1 MKNRRVAVIGG
12 GLGALSGA
20 IRLAQLGFSVQ
31 LFEKNPKIGGKV
43 NEVILDGYRF
53 DTGASLLTMPFVIDE
68 LFDFVGFNRSDY
80 LDFVPID
87 PICRYFFADG
97 SMMDASADK
106 TKMETAI
113 AQLSPNDVKAYKRFL
128 KYAERIHDLTA
139 EIFMFTPIHE
149 FKKLMRPQ
157 YFRTLFRLHQIDP
170 FRTVHQSVSRF
181 FSDPRLVQ
189 LFDRYATYNGSDPF
203 QAPATLNIIPYI
215 EYGLGGYYIKG
226 GIYRLVEALEA
237 VARKRGIQIRTSAEV
252 ERICH
257 VGKRVNGVQ
266 VNGETVDA
274 DYVLCGADA
283 VAAYHKLILPKN
295 ATPKPITRFQMFK
308 NMRAFSVLPFINVKA
323 RVLGQGH
330 QHLRKRLNRLEPSL
344 SGMVFLWGIKGN
356 HPQLAHHN
364 IIFSSDYNTEFRQ
377 IFRDKQVPDDPTIYI
392 AITSKADAG
401 HAPTN
406 CENWFVLLNMPY
418 LAPGQM
424 WEKEKTRMRTVV
436 LHRLKRLGFDIAD
449 RIEVEQIYTPEDFA
463 ELYASNQGS
472 IYGVS
477 SNSKTTAFKR
487 LPNRSRLLDGLY
499 FAGGSVHPGGGVP
512 LVILSGKMAATLIAE
527 DHASKI

>member
-1 MKNRRVAVIGG
+1 MKNKRVAVIGG

-43 NEVILDGYRF
+43 NEVILHGYRF

-68 LFDFVGFNRSDY
+68 LFDFAGFKRSDY

-87 PICRYFFADG
+87 PICRYFFLDG

-106 TKMETAI
+106 AKMETAI
-113 AQLSPNDVKAYKRFL
+113 AQLSPSDVKAYKRFL
-128 KYAERIHDLTA
+128 KYAERIHNLTA

-149 FKKLMRPQ
+149 FKKLMRPR

-226 GIYRLVEALEA
+226 GIYRLVEALET
-237 VARKRGIQIRTSAEV
+237 VAQERGVQIYTSAEV

-257 VGKRVNGVQ
+257 VGKRVGGIQ

-283 VAAYHKLILPKN
+283 VVAYHELILTKN
-295 ATPKPITRFQMFK
+295 SCLNIYR
-308 NMRAFSVLPFINVKA
+308 RS
-323 RVLGQGH
+323 RVFGQRH
-330 QHLRKRLNRLEPSL
+330 QYQREKMNQLEPSL
-344 SGMVFLWGIKGN
+344 SGMVFLWGIKGK
-356 HPQLAHHN
+356 HRKLAHHN
-364 IIFSSDYNTEFRQ
+364 IIFSGDYNTEFRQ
-377 IFRDKQVPDDPTIYI
+377 IFKHQQVPDDPTIYI
-392 AITSKADAG
+392 AITSKADTA
-401 HAPTN
+401 HAPTDG
-406 CENWFVLLNMPY
+406 ENWFVLLNMPY
-418 LAPGQM
+418 LAPRQM
-424 WEKEKTRMRTVV
+424 WEKEKIRMRAVV
-436 LHRLKRLGFDIAD
+436 LDRLKQIGFDIAD

-463 ELYASNQGS
+463 ELYASNRGS

-487 LPNRSRLLDGLY
+487 LPNRSRLLKGLY
-499 FAGGSVHPGGGVP
+499 FAGGSVHPGGGIP
-512 LVILSGKMAATLIAE
+512 LVILSGKIAATLIAE
-527 DHASKI
+527 DRALKDF